1 MAKFVYRMQN
11 ILDIKQKLE
20 SQAKMAYSQANAALR
35 EEEEKL
41 RELFERRNFYER
53 RAKELVEGRID
64 LLEIKTCRQ
73 AVESMKVLIRRQM
86 MQVQVAERRVEA
98 ARARLEEVMKERK
111 TQEILRDKALEE
123 FMKELEQE
131 ESKAVDELVSYTYG
145 REEEE

>member
-131 ESKAVDELVSYTYG
+131 ESKAVDELVSYAYG